1 MKLDL
6 DFCIKNLN
14 GTEAKEALA
23 SEIVA
28 NIVAQKTTH
37 LSFAKGYRIAVDL
50 TKDKYVEIDTPDL
63 DLLIKEISDSQTLPN
78 LTKAQIVAALEEA
91 KKKSE
96 AKTVSEKEPKKK

>member
-6 DFCIKNLN
+6 DFYIKNLN

-23 SEIVA
+23 NEMVA
-28 NIVAQKTTH
+28 NIIAQKTTH

-50 TKDKYVEIDTPDL
+50 TKDKYVEIDMPDL
-63 DLLIKEISDSQTLPN
+63 DLLIKEISDCQALPN
-78 LTKAQIVAALEEA
+78 LTKAQIVCALEEA

-96 AKTVSEKEPKKK
+96 TKTVSEEKSKKK